1 MLGKLIKYEWKAT
14 WKLLV
19 PLDLF
24 IVVMAAFAYLTIK
37 LHFFEAD
44 SGLVFMS
51 GSLILA
57 GYGIGMLAVSVVT
70 VVYLIYRFYTSVYGD
85 QGYLLHTLPVDKH
98 QIIIAKVTVSTI
110 WMLICT
116 LLIPISFIS
125 LFSTNTPFIQNV
137 ADKVKVFLETAV
149 GNELTDGFTAV
160 MMVIAL
166 IFAIVASV
174 LKIAAC
180 LSLGQLSANHKLLVS
195 FAFYFAIYMVQ
206 RIWDLIYSVLTA
218 DLVEQMIRD
227 GSSLFGR
234 TWETS
239 LIGNLIQSAIFYFIT
254 WYMMDKKLNLD

>member
-24 IVVMAAFAYLTIK
+24 IVVMAVFAYLTIK
-37 LHFFEAD
+37 LHFFETD

-137 ADKVKVFLETAV
+137 AD
-149 GNELTDGFTAV
+149 GFTAV

-218 DLVEQMIRD
+218 DLVEQMIKEG
-227 GSSLFGR
+227 GSLYGR
-234 TWETS
+234 TWETT
-239 LIGNLIQSAIFYFIT
+239 LIGDLVLSAIFYFIT
-254 WYMMDKKLNLD
+254 WYMMEKKLNLD